1 MIFVDMSRRKL
12 DAVLWEIVVMM
23 YCWTNVRTA
32 LREYSATRIRHIET
46 TPSRSIGP

>member
-32 LREYSATRIRHIET
+32 LTAYSATRIRHIET